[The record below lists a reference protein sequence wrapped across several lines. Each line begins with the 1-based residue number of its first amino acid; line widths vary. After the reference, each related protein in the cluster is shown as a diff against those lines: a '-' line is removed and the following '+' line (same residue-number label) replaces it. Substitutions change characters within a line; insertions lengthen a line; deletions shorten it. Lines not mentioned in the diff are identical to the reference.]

1 MAKML
6 FNKELFNHELS
17 EANIA
22 VGKCIDSIAML
33 GKEVVRSRNGIRQT
47 KDQHIIPFLSNNT
60 ALKIEGIEAIA
71 FPKNDN
77 DPFKFRVLMGG
88 SDVVY
93 MQPYQLS
100 VHVLRNIHQ
109 QLWDLYEKI
118 D

>member
-22 VGKCIDSIAML
+22 VGKCMDSIAML
-33 GKEVVRSRNGIRQT
+33 GKEVVRSGQGVRQT
-47 KDQHIIPFLSNNT
+47 KDQNIIPLYNT

-77 DPFKFRVLMGG
+77 GSFKFRVLMGG

-109 QLWDLYEKI
+109 ELWAIYDKI